1 MDALGYISAEEVRQ
15 ALRQIYRSDAESNL
29 QNAILESLSDELRPV
44 DEKGRWKP
52 SPLLVL
58 TVVLLCT
65 LIGAEVQL
73 INLRWIACGT
83 LNADDAGCL
92 FSGRKIARA

>member
-1 MDALGYISAEEVRQ
+1 MDALGYISAEEVRG

-29 QNAILESLSDELRPV
+29 QNALLESLSDELRPV

-58 TVVLLCT
+58 TVVLLCA
-65 LIGAEVQL
+65 LLGIF
-73 INLRWIACGT
+73 IY
-83 LNADDAGCL
+83 
-92 FSGRKIARA
+92 FSVGGR

>member
-1 MDALGYISAEEVRQ
+1 MDAQGNISAEEVRQ
-15 ALRQIYRSDAESNL
+15 ALRQIYFSDAESNL
-29 QNAILESLSDELRPV
+29 QNALLESLSDELKPV

-65 LIGAEVQL
+65 LIGVF
-73 INLRWIACGT
+73 IY
-83 LNADDAGCL
+83 
-92 FSGRKIARA
+92 FSIGGH

>member
-29 QNAILESLSDELRPV
+29 QNALRESLSDELRPV

-58 TVVLLCT
+58 TAVLLCA
-65 LIGAEVQL
+65 LVGIF
-73 INLRWIACGT
+73 IY
-83 LNADDAGCL
+83 
-92 FSGRKIARA
+92 FSVGGR

>member
-29 QNAILESLSDELRPV
+29 QNALLESLSDELKPV

-52 SPLLVL
+52 SLLLVL
-58 TVVLLCT
+58 SAVLLCA
-65 LIGAEVQL
+65 LVGIF
-73 INLRWIACGT
+73 IY
-83 LNADDAGCL
+83 
-92 FSGRKIARA
+92 FSVGGR

>member
-1 MDALGYISAEEVRQ
+1 MDVLGYISAEEVRE

-29 QNAILESLSDELRPV
+29 QNALLESLSDELRPV

-58 TVVLLCT
+58 TVVLLCA
-65 LIGAEVQL
+65 LVGIF
-73 INLRWIACGT
+73 IY
-83 LNADDAGCL
+83 
-92 FSGRKIARA
+92 FSVGGR

>member
-1 MDALGYISAEEVRQ
+1 MDALSYISAEEVRQ

-29 QNAILESLSDELRPV
+29 QNALLESLSDELKPI

-58 TVVLLCT
+58 TVVLLCI
-65 LIGAEVQL
+65 LVGVFIY
-73 INLRWIACGT
+73 
-83 LNADDAGCL
+83 
-92 FSGRKIARA
+92 FSVGGRG

>member
-1 MDALGYISAEEVRQ
+1 MDSQGYISAEEVRQ
-15 ALRQIYRSDAESNL
+15 ALRQIYFSDAESNL
-29 QNAILESLSDELRPV
+29 QNALLESLSDELKPV

-65 LIGAEVQL
+65 LIGVF
-73 INLRWIACGT
+73 IY
-83 LNADDAGCL
+83 
-92 FSGRKIARA
+92 FSIGGH

>member
-1 MDALGYISAEEVRQ
+1 MDALSYISAEEVRQ

-29 QNAILESLSDELRPV
+29 QNALLESLSDELRPL

-58 TVVLLCT
+58 TVVLLCA
-65 LIGAEVQL
+65 LAGVFIYFSIG
-73 INLRWIACGT
+73 
-83 LNADDAGCL
+83 
-92 FSGRKIARA
+92 GR